1 MIRLQRHIGGGA
13 LMGPASDWPVVREVE
28 LVVLLLVVAAE
39 VLVDDVVGGV
49 PVALVDAI
57 SVKCIASK
65 LN

>member
-1 MIRLQRHIGGGA
+1 
-13 LMGPASDWPVVREVE
+13 MGPASDWPVVREVE
-28 LVVLLLVVAAE
+28 LVVLLLLLVVAAE